1 MNTAADR
8 AAWRQSGFA
17 LLIVLWT
24 LGLLALLSTQLVAA
38 GRGDAQLARS
48 VADSAMLEA
57 ATNGAVQHAI
67 FGMLGSPQQ
76 RWAADGSAHVVRLGS
91 AVVVVRLE
99 DEGGKVNPN
108 LASATLLG
116 SLLTQV
122 GVAPAT
128 AASLAAAIVDWR
140 SGNPQP
146 NLPGAEVSRYTAA
159 GRNYGPPGEAFQSL
173 DELGLVLG
181 MTPAILARLRP
192 HMTVYTDADPDGST
206 RDPVVIAA
214 LDNPPPPAA
223 EPEPAVASVI
233 AEATGPGHSRFAERI
248 VVRLVAQA
256 PGRLYEILA
265 LEHIMSGG
273 ANAPT
278 L

>member
-1 MNTAADR
+1 MNLTDDR

-24 LGLLALLSTQLVAA
+24 LGLLALLGTQLVAA
-38 GRGDAQLARS
+38 GRGDTQLARS
-48 VADSAMLEA
+48 LTDSATLEA
-57 ATNGAVQHAI
+57 ATNGAVQQAI
-67 FGMLGSPQQ
+67 FGMLGSPQ

-91 AVVVVRLE
+91 AVVVVHLE

-108 LASATLLG
+108 LASATLLS
-116 SLLTQV
+116 SLLIQV
-122 GVAPAT
+122 GAAPAT

-146 NLPGAEVSRYTAA
+146 GLPGTAASQYAAA
-159 GRNYGPPGEAFQSL
+159 GRTYGPPGEAFQSL

-181 MTPAILARLRP
+181 MTPALLARLRP

-214 LDNPPPPAA
+214 LDNPPPRAA
-223 EPEPAVASVI
+223 EPRLAVASVI
-233 AEATGPGHSRFAERI
+233 AEAAGPGRSRFAERI

-256 PGRLYEILA
+256 PGRPYDVLA
-265 LEHIMSGG
+265 LERIMPGG
-273 ANAPT
+273 GNAPT